1 MQLLL
6 LPFFLFPLFLFFSS
20 LLLLLLSPPFFF
32 HSPLLILLPSP
43 FFYDPDLLLLSLPL
57 LSLDFHPSELL
68 LLEFLLPKEL
78 LPPPFLLLEGHPD
91 PSGLVLHV
99 DWPVQLLAG
108 VHRHC
113 VEQSRTGLHL
123 VGAGGLV
130 GGRARHV
137 PALLSFGVLFQ
148 RRDYGLGNVVG
159 EPLQLSV
166 DVSRGLRGGLYPLL
180 HDVLLVLLGQK
191 VDRLL
196 GELAPGVAAARGRG
210 EGFLRPRVLV
220 APAGRWGRLWGL
232 RSHGSFLIVP
242 AQIHFSPFHGRGFGR
257 QVIHRSMDSFL
268 PVERVHS
275 TNVRKPSGVDVGA

>member
-1 MQLLL
+1 MIKKDYVSYFRPAFNKLVAKCFYLFVFVVEK
-6 LPFFLFPLFLFFSS
+6 PGVSFSIFFLHFL
-20 LLLLLLSPPFFF
+20 
-32 HSPLLILLPSP
+32 
-43 FFYDPDLLLLSLPL
+43 Y
-57 LSLDFHPSELL
+57 
-68 LLEFLLPKEL
+68 
-78 LPPPFLLLEGHPD
+78 
-91 PSGLVLHV
+91 
-99 DWPVQLLAG
+99 
-108 VHRHC
+108 
-113 VEQSRTGLHL
+113 
-123 VGAGGLV
+123 
-130 GGRARHV
+130 
-137 PALLSFGVLFQ
+137 LSFGVLFQ